1 LVLTPDTP
9 NESFLREVDE
19 NLRRDQARDFAKKY
33 GAWLIAAVV
42 LFLAAVGGWLYWQQ
56 YQQKQAEAQSEQL
69 TKIYTQIGA
78 GQTKQ
83 AQQGLQGLESSGNS
97 VVRTLALLTEAAI
110 ALDGNDRASALAKYN
125 TVANDS
131 HAPQPYRD
139 VALIRVISLQFDQM
153 KPEDVIAKLQ
163 PLAKPGEPWFGTAGE
178 LTAMA
183 YIKQGNKAAAGK
195 LFAAI
200 AADNNAP
207 LTLRNRSAQ
216 IAGTLGVDAVAPPP
230 PSSQQE

>member
-1 LVLTPDTP
+1 
-9 NESFLREVDE
+9 
-19 NLRRDQARDFAKKY
+19 
-33 GAWLIAAVV
+33 
-42 LFLAAVGGWLYWQQ
+42 
-56 YQQKQAEAQSEQL
+56 
-69 TKIYTQIGA
+69 
-78 GQTKQ
+78 
-83 AQQGLQGLESSGNS
+83 
-97 VVRTLALLTEAAI
+97 
-110 ALDGNDRASALAKYN
+110 
-125 TVANDS
+125 VANDS

-178 LTAMA
+178 LIAMA